1 MRRGSGRRARRDE
14 ERDWRDSGTE
24 SGRGGMAVEA
34 RRKRVVEVI
43 SGMPI
48 MWRAMFPYATPHH
61 TTLLD
66 FL

>member
-1 MRRGSGRRARRDE
+1 MRRGSGRRGRRDE

-24 SGRGGMAVEA
+24 SGMAVEA

-48 MWRAMFPYATPHH
+48 MWRAMFPYTTPHR
-61 TTLLD
+61 TILLD